1 MNYNFA
7 SGSIFYIFATSGF
20 FFTVEDLL
28 LHDLYVLAAFAEQ
41 ESSSERLKQVSFYRK
56 FLLRITFPIYIYI
69 YIFFF
74 FGGLEFYLAL

>member
-7 SGSIFYIFATSGF
+7 SGSIFYIFATSGFFFF

-41 ESSSERLKQVSFYRK
+41 ESSSERLKQVSFYRN
-56 FLLRITFPIYIYI
+56 FLLRITFQ
-69 YIFFF
+69 FFF
-74 FGGLEFYLAL
+74 FFFLGGLEFYLAL